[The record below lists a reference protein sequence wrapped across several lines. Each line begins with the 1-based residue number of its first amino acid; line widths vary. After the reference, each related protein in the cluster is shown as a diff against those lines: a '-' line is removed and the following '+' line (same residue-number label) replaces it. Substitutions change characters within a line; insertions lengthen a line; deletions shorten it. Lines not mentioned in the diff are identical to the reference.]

1 MKILIVFGTRPEA
14 VKMAPLIKVLKTEEG
29 FDVKVCVTAQ
39 HREMLDQTLKFFDI
53 KPDVDLDLM
62 RTNQDL
68 FDITSKILIEMREV
82 ISSTRPDIIL
92 VHGDTTTCMA
102 VSMAGFYL
110 GIPLGHIEAG
120 LRTFDLKAPFPEEF
134 NRRLTGMIAQLH
146 FSPTQLSKNNLIAEG
161 VLEERIYVTGNTGV
175 DALKLALN
183 KIKSNAIRLLEI
195 EQHLDGQLG
204 FNWKSE
210 KFILITGHRREN
222 FGSGFISICKAIA
235 SLAKSDQSIRIVYPV
250 HLNLN
255 VQNPVKQLLS
265 GISNV
270 YLIDPLDYEFFIYL
284 LSKAHIVVTD
294 SGGIQEEA
302 PSLGKPVLVMRDV
315 TERPEAVNSGTVR
328 LVGSSEAS
336 IIAGVRTL
344 LYDQC
349 LYESMSRSHNPY
361 GDGTASIKIKQA
373 LLDYKKIIDRSAMI

>member
-1 MKILIVFGTRPEA
+1 MKILLVFGTRPEA
-14 VKMAPLIKVLKTEEG
+14 VKMAPLIKVLKTEVG

-39 HREMLDQTLKFFDI
+39 HREMLDQTLNFFDI
-53 KPDVDLDLM
+53 QPDIDLDLM

-82 ISSTRPDIIL
+82 IRSTGPDIIL

-102 VSMAGFYL
+102 VSMASFYL

-120 LRTFDLKAPFPEEF
+120 LRTFDMTAPFPEEF
-134 NRRLTGMIAQLH
+134 NRRLTGMIARLH
-146 FSPTQLSKNNLIAEG
+146 FAPTQLSKNNLIAEG
-161 VLEERIYVTGNTGV
+161 VLEDRIYVTGNTGV

-183 KIKSNAIRLLEI
+183 KINSNAIRLLEI
-195 EQHLDGQLG
+195 EEHLDGQLG

-235 SLAKSDQSIRIVYPV
+235 SLAKSDQSISIVYPV
-250 HLNLN
+250 HLNPN
-255 VQNPVKQLLS
+255 VQKPVKQLLS
-265 GISNV
+265 SISNV

-315 TERPEAVNSGTVR
+315 TERPEAVNAGTVR

-336 IIAGVRTL
+336 IIAGVRSL
-344 LYDQC
+344 LDDQN
-349 LYESMSRSHNPY
+349 LYQRMSRSHNPY
-361 GDGTASIKIKQA
+361 GDGTASMQIKDA
-373 LLDYKKIIDRSAMI
+373 LLEYRKISSEK